1 MSFEHWLVFA
11 AASVVLLL
19 IPGPTVLLVVSYAL
33 GHGRRAAGAVVA
45 GVALGDFIAM
55 TACMAGLGAVLTTS
69 ALLATALRWA
79 GGAYLVYL
87 GWKLWR
93 TPVADLA
100 VADKDGGGP
109 DIRPRRIFVHTC
121 AVTTLNPKTLVFFV
135 AVVPRFLDVARP
147 LPGQMMVLEA
157 TFVALAALSACFYTA
172 LGTSARSVVRGP
184 RLRRAVN
191 RVGGGLLM
199 GVGLLVAGWRRTA

>member
-1 MSFEHWLVFA
+1 MSFEHWLVFVA
-11 AASVVLLL
+11 TSVVLLL

-69 ALLATALRWA
+69 ATLATVLRWA

-93 TPVADLA
+93 APVADL
-100 VADKDGGGP
+100 VVDDKDGGGP
-109 DIRPRRIFVHTC
+109 DIRPRRIFAHTC

-135 AVVPRFLDVARP
+135 TVVPRFLDVSQP

-157 TFVALAALSACFYTA
+157 TFVVLAALSACFYTV
-172 LGTSARSVVRGP
+172 LGTSARSAVRGP
-184 RLRRAVN
+184 RLQRVVN